1 MNSSASLWTLAARR
15 GLRFV
20 TLTALF
26 AGALLAGYPAVAS
39 ATAAADLTLQVPPG
53 ETRLSEIG
61 LSRVAW
67 QSVGKDPVW
76 MPPGWRGHFDEATG
90 ISCQNAGQLLGREAL
105 LMHSPWR
112 VPPGRTWVEY
122 QLALP
127 KVTPIRLAF
136 GIAMG
141 PGRVGPELSDG
152 VTFSG
157 ALTVA
162 GVETELMRNHYTKE
176 SWFDYSFDLSAHAG
190 RVVTLRLQVEPGPK
204 MNSSF
209 DYSYF
214 GDARIIVGDSQPNV
228 AERVQQLTRQRA
240 YQATASASRVALSN
254 TARQGVVPSN
264 LLPFTFNTFNTVEQA
279 GTAWRFIYQGTD
291 ARLVYVYE
299 PRTGMLDDFTMQLD
313 DHPPF
318 QPALGGGA
326 SVMVEKGGKNVP
338 APLRGGK
345 ILRTELVNGTVMVV
359 WEYPTAD
366 EPVRLAWSFRIV
378 GKAMVVSVSS
388 ETAGVSSF
396 SLGNVGPVPLRKTLT
411 VPYFDGELCYL
422 PEQNGFVC
430 RMLDWTA
437 SNASQCPRGV
447 ATYDVKTDGTRNLLC
462 ETGYISVSP
471 ELGEVLPN
479 IPFAPSPFLATL
491 GPRIMLDVWGHHQG
505 SFAGDAA
512 KLRELKDN
520 GVDHLAIIQH
530 DWQRYG
536 YDVKLP
542 DHLPAN
548 PRLGGAE
555 GMRQYGKAAND
566 CGYLWSLHENYID
579 IYPDAPSYDSSARV
593 LRADGTPSPAW
604 FNEGTR
610 VQSFGLRCDRALG
623 FAKQNSPAVH
633 RDYGTT
639 AAYLDVHTCVPPWH
653 QLDHAATAPMAAMAR
668 AKVKFDSELFQFE
681 RETHE
686 GPLFGEGANHYYW
699 AGRCDGVEAQVQGG
713 EDHAAL
719 LDFDLLKIHPQMVNH
734 GMGYMERWYRGGY
747 QANYGS
753 DAGSIEQLDKYRAM
767 EVAYGHAG
775 FIGDRLTHTVQ
786 AVAREHH
793 LMHPVQRLYGT
804 AKPVGIDY
812 EIAGQFVTA
821 SVAVVVGD
829 TTRQRIRYDSGLT
842 VWVNWRAAPWPVEG
856 RVLPQWG
863 FLARGPDTEVC
874 TALRDGKF
882 GDFATCPEYVF
893 ADARTWFD
901 LPYRHSKKNVEP
913 RLRECRYLGGSRV
926 QVTYEWV
933 VNDTLDADYQCFVHG
948 VNAGATGA
956 DHIVF
961 QGDHNLT
968 KPTSQWRPGEVIVD
982 GPHELV
988 VSDAFDSYDLTIGL
1002 HQGKRVELQGL
1013 EDGFNRIVLAKLQ
1026 VARQAG
1032 RITGITADK
1041 IDPASHPRAVRE
1053 AADFTAHTNPPG
1065 TWLDFG
1071 PVATDGAVKINR
1083 NPDSLVIYPYPRER
1097 KFGVSLDVKALA
1109 ATADLTRLEVRALAA
1124 GDSHD
1129 LGSVEF
1135 KLDNG
1140 RLVFA
1145 VGTPGAGR
1153 YVVRFR

>member
-1 MNSSASLWTLAARR
+1 MNSSDSQRSLAARH
-15 GLRFV
+15 GLRFAA
-20 TLTALF
+20 LTALF
-26 AGALLAGYPAVAS
+26 AGVLLACRPAIAS
-39 ATAAADLTLQVPPG
+39 AANAADLTLQVPPG

-61 LSRVAW
+61 FSRVAW
-67 QSVGKDPVW
+67 QSVGKDPIY
-76 MPPGWRGHFDEATG
+76 MQSGWRGHFDEATG
-90 ISCQNAGQLLGREAL
+90 ISCQNAGQVLGREAL

-152 VTFSG
+152 VTFSC

-162 GVETELMRNHYTKE
+162 GAETELMRNHYTKE
-176 SWFDYSFDLSAHAG
+176 AWLDYAFDLSVHAG
-190 RVVTLRLQVEPGPK
+190 QVVTLRLQVEPGPK

-214 GDARIIVGDSQPNV
+214 GDARIIVGDGTRSPADLV
-228 AERVQQLTRQRA
+228 RQLTAQHA
-240 YQATASASRVALSN
+240 YQATAAASRVALSN
-254 TARQGVVPSN
+254 TPRQGVVPSN
-264 LLPFTFNTFNTVEQA
+264 LLPFTNTLDYGDNGWEFT
-279 GTAWRFIYQGTD
+279 YQGAD
-291 ARLVYVYE
+291 GRVVYTYE
-299 PRTGMLDDFTMQLD
+299 PKTGTLDDFTVQLD
-313 DHPPF
+313 DSPPF

-326 SVMVEKGGKNVP
+326 SVEDGDKTAQVL
-338 APLRGGK
+338 LRRKRLISLERVGDTLK
-345 ILRTELVNGTVMVV
+345 ATF
-359 WEYPTAD
+359 EYQAD
-366 EPVRLAWSFRIV
+366 TRPFRLAWTFRMV
-378 GKAMVVSVSS
+378 GKALVVSVSS
-388 ETAGVSSF
+388 ETAAVSGF

-422 PEQNGFVC
+422 PAQSAFVC
-430 RMLDWTA
+430 RMLDWTI
-437 SNASQCPRGV
+437 SNASQSPRGV
-447 ATYDVKTDGTRNLLC
+447 ATYNPKTDGTRNLLC
-462 ETGYISVSP
+462 ETGYIAVSP
-471 ELGEVLPN
+471 DLGEVLPN
-479 IPFAPSPFLATL
+479 IPFAPSPFLATI
-491 GPRIMLDVWGHHQG
+491 GPQIMLDVWGHHQG
-505 SFAGDAA
+505 NFAGDAA

-548 PRLGGAE
+548 PRFGGAE

-579 IYPDAPSYDSSARV
+579 IYPDAPNYDPLARV
-593 LRADGTPSPAW
+593 LRPDGTPSPAW

-623 FAKQNSPAVH
+623 FAKLNSPAAH

-639 AAYLDVHTCVPPWH
+639 AGYLDVHTCVPPWH

-668 AKVKFDSELFQFE
+668 AKVKFDSELFQYE
-681 RETHE
+681 RDTHE

-786 AVAREHH
+786 AVVREHH

-804 AKPVGIDY
+804 AKPVAIDY

-842 VWVNWRAAPWPVEG
+842 VWVNWRAAPWQVEG

-874 TALRDGKF
+874 TALHDGKV

-901 LPYRHSKKNVEP
+901 LPYSHSKKNIEP
-913 RLRECRYLGGSRV
+913 RLRECRYLGGNRV
-926 QVTYEWV
+926 QVTYEWI
-933 VNDTLDADYQCFVHG
+933 VNDTLDTDYQCFVHG

-982 GPHELV
+982 GPHELA
-988 VSDAFDSYDLTIGL
+988 VSDAFDSYNLTIGL

-1013 EDGFNRIVLAKLQ
+1013 EDGINRIVLAKLQ
-1026 VARQAG
+1026 VTRQAG
-1032 RITGITADK
+1032 RITGITAGK
-1041 IDPASHPRAVRE
+1041 IDPASHPRVVRE
-1053 AADFTAHTNPPG
+1053 AADFTAHTNPLG
-1065 TWLDFG
+1065 TWLEFG

-1083 NPDSLVIYPYPRER
+1083 NPDSLVIFPYPRER

-1109 ATADLTRLEVRALAA
+1109 ATADLARLQVRALAA
-1124 GDSHD
+1124 GDAHD
-1129 LGSVEF
+1129 LGPVEF
-1135 KLDNG
+1135 KVDNG